1 MTVTRINY
9 PTTTSG
15 GNLAAQAIS
24 SLIDAQTKIN
34 RLVAWM
40 NSVTSGG
47 VTGAN
52 LETDAN
58 FQIPAGAGAAFYTH
72 LNDIKAGLAGLS
84 ALEIADL
91 DPGT

>member
-34 RLVAWM
+34 RLVK
-40 NSVTSGG
+40 
-47 VTGAN
+47 
-52 LETDAN
+52 
-58 FQIPAGAGAAFYTH
+58 P
-72 LNDIKAGLAGLS
+72 
-84 ALEIADL
+84 
-91 DPGT
+91 